1 MWEEFIR
8 LSEQLEAEADTHEDL
23 EIQKS
28 LYGRAGSSLE
38 AALPEIT
45 DDEVRGNQAVRA
57 VQLIQRSGQQRRAI
71 ELARYWLGKNS
82 LPQANLDD
90 LKSLIIVSTND
101 ITVREAKRRRI
112 SPNTEFMTPNSTSD
126 GLVSPTNLGLFS
138 NVEADILD
146 LPVPNF
152 QKTCVQALQASILL
166 DIEHDPPQPSSPS
179 EIADEFGV
187 AIRIQRQLGICLTK
201 NEAFDFLERLGV
213 RPQKSSF
220 NRQLTK
226 GTYERFFNRDISSD
240 GGKPYV
246 FTYAEILHF
255 EGIEPLLE
263 LPIALQNLLSY

>member
-1 MWEEFIR
+1 MWEELIR
-8 LSEQLEAEADTHEDL
+8 LSEELEAQADAHEDL

-28 LYGRAGSSLE
+28 LCGRAGSSVE
-38 AALPEIT
+38 TALPGIT
-45 DDEVRGNQAVRA
+45 DDAVRGTQAIRA
-57 VQLIQRSGQQRRAI
+57 VQLLQRSGQQKRAR
-71 ELARYWLGKNS
+71 ELAQYWLGKNS
-82 LPQANLDD
+82 LPQTNLDD

-112 SPNTEFMTPNSTSD
+112 SPKIELMTPNGTS
-126 GLVSPTNLGLFS
+126 LVSPINQNLFS
-138 NVEADILD
+138 TVEANIVA
-146 LPVPNF
+146 LPLPNF

-179 EIADEFGV
+179 QIADEFGV

-201 NEAFDFLERLGV
+201 NDAFDFLARLGV

-263 LPIALQNLLSY
+263 LPQPLRDLL